1 MTPFA
6 NFYDL
11 PPGMDPGFVWPEAY
25 TVFGALF
32 MKKNAHL
39 PIKNWV

>member
-1 MTPFA
+1 MQHDPFC

-11 PPGMDPGFVWPEAY
+11 PPRMDPGFVRPEAY
-25 TVFGALF
+25 TIFGAY

-39 PIKNWV
+39 PIQN